1 MNRIYNYFIAFF
13 FKWRIIF
20 YFLYI
25 NFMILNIRSWIRF
38 SWINYNGNL
47 IFTFIIRT
55 ISIIFFIF
63 LIECSW
69 NYRMRVLS
77 IISINQWFLYSQ
89 SLNFIHFLKYSNHVV
104 IVPIATI
111 YLNGFIIWFQ
121 CRFKQWNF
129 QIVLSFFFP
138 YLSVPRFVFNHF
150 FKAFFN
156 TYLELYLK
164 I

>member
-1 MNRIYNYFIAFF
+1 
-13 FKWRIIF
+13 
-20 YFLYI
+20 
-25 NFMILNIRSWIRF
+25 MILNIRSWIRF

-47 IFTFIIRT
+47 MFTFIIRT

-63 LIECSW
+63 LIEYCSW

-129 QIVLSFFFP
+129 QIVLSFVFP
-138 YLSVPRFVFNHF
+138 YLSVPGFIFNHF